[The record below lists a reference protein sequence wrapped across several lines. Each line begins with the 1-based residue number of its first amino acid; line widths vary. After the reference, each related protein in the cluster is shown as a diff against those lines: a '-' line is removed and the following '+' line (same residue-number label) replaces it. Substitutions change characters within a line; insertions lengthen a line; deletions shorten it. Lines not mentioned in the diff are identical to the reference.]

1 MRDYVTDDP
10 ESFSLKFTI
19 SNSNRDEIHVN
30 KQVNINNRIYMDK
43 NDLFLVNLTKVVI
56 TPEQEAIVD
65 ANLTAFLSSPHDTYS
80 IVSPTEDITNGP
92 ASIMPVL
99 NFYHDIW
106 STSYELDKKFKINL
120 DVEIVRPGD
129 YWAVKSRKLVLE
141 LIDRSILSKSIDSS
155 SSSASSSS
163 AIDKDSEGN
172 RKILADFD
180 DDIYLKSFEA
190 NRTFQVKLK
199 KCEFYIN

>member
-1 MRDYVTDDP
+1 
-10 ESFSLKFTI
+10 
-19 SNSNRDEIHVN
+19 
-30 KQVNINNRIYMDK
+30 MDK
-43 NDLFLVNLTKVVI
+43 NDLFLVNLTQVVI
-56 TPEQEAIVD
+56 TSEQEAIVD

-129 YWAVKSRKLVLE
+129 YWAVKSKKLVLE
-141 LIDRSILSKSIDSS
+141 LFDRSMLSPSIDSS
-155 SSSASSSS
+155 SSSSSSS
-163 AIDKDSEGN
+163 AIDKDNEGN
-172 RKILADFD
+172 RKILADYD
-180 DDIYLKSFEA
+180 DDVYLKSFEA

-199 KCEFYIN
+199 KKFCKVFF